1 MGVFVSCDLKPSQ
14 HVAKVAARANSIIG
28 LVKKNFDYL
37 DAETILSIH
46 TTIIRP
52 MLEYAVQSWCPY
64 QAKDID
70 GLEKIQHR
78 ITKLVP
84 GFHDLPY
91 EERCRRLKLPT
102 LAVRRNRGDLIE
114 TYKILRGHEGTDFT
128 KFFKLREGNTRGH
141 NWKLEKREQHKSQLR
156 GEWFA
161 IRVINPWNDLPDH
174 VVDAPTIATFKT
186 RLDKY
191 LGLSPN

>member
-1 MGVFVSCDLKPSQ
+1 
-14 HVAKVAARANSIIG
+14 
-28 LVKKNFDYL
+28 
-37 DAETILSIH
+37 
-46 TTIIRP
+46 

-70 GLEKIQHR
+70 ELEKIQHR

-84 GFHDLPY
+84 GFQDLPY
-91 EERCRRLKLPT
+91 DERCRRLKLPK
-102 LAVRRNRGDLIE
+102 LSVRRERGDLIE

-128 KFFKLREGNTRGH
+128 KFFKLRVGSTRGH
-141 NWKLEKREQHKSQLR
+141 NWKLEKREQHQSQLR

-161 IRVINPWNDLPDH
+161 IRVINPWNNLHAH
-174 VVDAPTIATFKT
+174 VVDVPSIATFKT

-191 LGLSPN
+191 MNI